1 MDLTL
6 RLFAL
11 TLGGL
16 MAFEVWRAFR
26 MDTDAEPVWIA
37 VLFGESLDRETAPVR
52 FWIVI
57 ACEAGLAATLVVAA
71 FLPSTRMHS
80 LLNTL
85 FG

>member
-26 MDTDAEPVWIA
+26 TDTDTEPVWIA
-37 VLFGESLDRETAPVR
+37 VMFGESLDRASTPVR

-57 ACEAGLAATLVVAA
+57 ACEGGLAAALLVGA
-71 FLPSTRMHS
+71 FLPSTRMRS
-80 LLNTL
+80 LLTTL
-85 FG
+85 LG